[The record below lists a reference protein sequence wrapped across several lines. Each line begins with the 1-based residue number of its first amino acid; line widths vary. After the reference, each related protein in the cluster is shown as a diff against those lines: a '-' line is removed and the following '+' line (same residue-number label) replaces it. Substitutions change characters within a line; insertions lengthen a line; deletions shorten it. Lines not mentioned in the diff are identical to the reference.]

1 MACASWNKDRGG
13 NEMAEN
19 PNVTIE
25 KRNSLSEI
33 STGTNLLFNLIF
45 LVCAV
50 VCIAPII
57 LVISISLTDEMEI
70 LLNGYSFIPK
80 IFSLKSYEYIA
91 GAGEQIWRA
100 YGVSLLVTV
109 VGTFFSLLVICM
121 YAYPLSRQS
130 FKYKGQF
137 AFMAYFTMIFG
148 GGLVPW
154 YMVYTHLV
162 PIKSTIWILIV
173 PYLMNAW
180 YVIIMRTFIKTTIHE
195 SIIESA
201 RMDGAGEFRTFFV
214 IVLPLCRAGLAT
226 IGLFCTLGYWNDWY
240 LPLVFLTDT
249 KLFNIQFLMYQTL
262 MSIQF
267 LSNAT
272 NLSNASTMMKDL
284 PNEGA
289 RMAIAVLSIG
299 PIILAYPFFQK
310 YFVKGLTVGA
320 VKG

>member
-1 MACASWNKDRGG
+1 MT
-13 NEMAEN
+13 EN
-19 PNVTIE
+19 TDVVVE
-25 KRNSLSEI
+25 KKNSLNEI
-33 STGTNLLFNLIF
+33 STGTNLLFNLLF
-45 LVCAV
+45 LVCV
-50 VCIAPII
+50 VLCIAPIV
-57 LVISISLTDEMEI
+57 LVISISLTAEMEI
-70 LLNGYSFIPK
+70 LLNGYSFIPRE
-80 IFSLKSYEYIA
+80 FSLKSYEYITK
-91 GAGEQIWRA
+91 AGEQIWRA
-100 YGVSLLVTV
+100 YGISILVTV
-109 VGTFFSLLVICM
+109 VGTFFSMLIICM

-130 FKYKGQF
+130 FRYRNQF
-137 AFMAYFTMIFG
+137 AFLAYFTMIFG

-154 YMVYTHLV
+154 YMVYTHLI
-162 PIKSTIWILIV
+162 PIKSTVWILIV

-201 RMDGAGEFRTFFV
+201 RIDGAGEFRTFFI

-272 NLSNASTMMKDL
+272 NLTNASSMMKDL

-310 YFVKGLTVGA
+310 YFIKGLTVGA